1 VIISRK
7 AELRRL
13 DDLLTALIRGEGSAL
28 IVHGD
33 AGIGKTTLLEA
44 LAEHSGDAVTVVRA
58 CGAETEM
65 ELPFSALADL
75 LGPVLGH
82 MDALPVPQA
91 AVLMGA
97 LALEPPT
104 PGDRLAV
111 CVAALGVLR
120 AAARS
125 RPVLAIVDDVQWVD
139 ASSCECIEYV
149 ARRADGPL
157 AVVLAA
163 RDPLYPPERVRL
175 PELAV
180 GPVDDAA
187 AAELLRHRV
196 PGLAPPVVA
205 AITHAA
211 AGNPLA
217 LVELPATLTAGQ
229 RAGVAA
235 LELPLAPGGRL
246 QRAFAGRVEAL
257 DDKARQALLIAAA
270 HAGTELPVIAAA
282 CQRAGTAAGYLAD
295 AEACGLV
302 RFGVGQVS
310 FTHPLIR
317 GMVYA
322 GARAAHRRAA
332 HAALAAA
339 LRDDDDRRAWHLA
352 SAAIEPNEEVA
363 AALERVGRQAM
374 TRRAYA
380 AGAGA
385 LERAARLTPGPD
397 ATSRRLIVA
406 GQAAAG
412 AGQADRALALLAEA
426 AEVTGDVEQIA
437 SAQQLRGRTLI
448 WRGRGAEAT
457 PLLVEQASRI
467 APRSPVLAAVML
479 SDAANGA
486 VGILSYLEA
495 EQLAR
500 RAVGLLGDVGDA
512 AVRGA
517 VLTMRGW
524 TLILRGKAPEARPV
538 LAEAFRLADHV
549 DPLGPDWPW
558 LHIMLRTRIP
568 LGEFEQARAEN
579 AELCR
584 RAQDAGAVAT
594 LCSARLV
601 VADAAFRLG
610 DWEAADAAA
619 RQTLQLAG
627 DVGQRHMAG
636 WALTVRTRILAAQGR
651 PEESHA
657 AAAEALAIAESDRIS
672 TGLRFVHGALG
683 FLELGLDRVD
693 AAISELETVER
704 LTEGSG
710 HEEPVIVPCVPD
722 LVEAYARR
730 GRNRDA
736 RRVLARLERQAASTA
751 SPIAAAA
758 AARCRGMLDD
768 DFEPAFARALAC
780 DDRRPM
786 PFERARTLLAFGRRL
801 HRACRRA
808 EARER
813 LRAALEGFERLN
825 ADAWARQAEAEL
837 RAAGARRRRERDDH
851 ALTPQERRVAA
862 AVQRGASN
870 RDIAADLFLSPKT
883 VEFHLHQIY
892 RKLDVHSRTQLV
904 AALADPGRPLKP
916 GNSPGAP
923 GPGRAIRSRGIR
935 PVTEEPR

>member
-1 VIISRK
+1 MAASSLGHEVIISRV

-13 DDLLTALIRGEGSAL
+13 DELLIALMRGEGGAL

-33 AGIGKTTLLEA
+33 AGIGKTTLLKA
-44 LAEHSGDAVTVVRA
+44 LAERSGDAVTVVRA

-75 LGPVLGH
+75 LGPVLSH
-82 MDALPVPQA
+82 LDALPVPQA
-91 AVLMGA
+91 AALMGA

-111 CVAALGVLR
+111 CVATLGVLR

-139 ASSCECIEYV
+139 ASSRECIEYV

-157 AVVLAA
+157 AVALAA

-187 AAELLRHRV
+187 AAELLRHRA
-196 PGLAPPVVA
+196 PGLAPPVAA

-229 RAGVAA
+229 RVGVAA

-257 DDKARQALLIAAA
+257 DDQARQALLIAAA

-282 CQRAGTAAGYLAD
+282 CLHAGTDAGRLAD
-295 AEACGLV
+295 AEASGLV
-302 RFGVGQVS
+302 QLGTGQLS

-322 GARAAHRRAA
+322 EARAAHRRAA

-352 SAAIEPNEEVA
+352 AAAIGPDEDVA

-374 TRRAYA
+374 TRRAHA

-385 LERAARLTPGPD
+385 LERAARLTPDPD
-397 ATSRRLIVA
+397 AASRRLIMA

-412 AGQADRALALLAEA
+412 AGLADRALALLAEA
-426 AEVTGDVEQIA
+426 AEVTEDTEQRA
-437 SAQQLRGRTLI
+437 SAEQLRGRTLI

-457 PLLVEQASRI
+457 PLLVEQASRV

-486 VGILSYLEA
+486 VGINSYFEA

-500 RAVGLLGDVGDA
+500 RAAGLLGDAGDP
-512 AVRGA
+512 AVRGV

-524 TLILRGKAPEARPV
+524 TLLLRGKAPEARPV
-538 LAEAFRLADHV
+538 LAEAFRLADEV

-558 LHIMLRTRIP
+558 LHILLRTLIP
-568 LGEFEQARAEN
+568 LGEFEQARDKN

-584 RAQDAGAVAT
+584 RAQDAGALAI

-601 VADAAFRLG
+601 VADAAFRLS

-627 DVGQRHMAG
+627 DVGHRHMAG

-651 PEESHA
+651 AEESRA
-657 AAAEALAIAESDRIS
+657 AAAAALEIAESDRIS
-672 TGLRFVHGALG
+672 TGLRFARGALG

-710 HEEPVIVPCVPD
+710 HEEPVIVPWVQD
-722 LVEAYARR
+722 LVEAYARQ
-730 GRNRDA
+730 GRAGDA
-736 RRVLARLERQAASTA
+736 RRPLARLERQAASTA
-751 SPIAAAA
+751 IPVAAAA

-768 DFEPAFARALAC
+768 DFEPAFARALAW

-801 HRACRRA
+801 HRSCRRA

-813 LRAALEGFERLN
+813 LRAALEGFERLH

-837 RAAGARRRRERDDH
+837 RAAGARRRRERDEH
-851 ALTPQERRVAA
+851 ALTSQELRVAA

-870 RDIAADLFLSPKT
+870 RDIAADLFLSPRT
-883 VEFHLHQIY
+883 VEFHLRQIY

-904 AALADPGRPLKP
+904 AALAD
-916 GNSPGAP
+916 SA
-923 GPGRAIRSRGIR
+923 R
-935 PVTEEPR
+935 PVKTR